1 MRMLWRAPLLWMVLA
16 EIAVVG
22 ALILV
27 AWHAIAGASASGGPS
42 PFTFPFAPASASPA
56 DTALPG
62 AGVPVVDTNT
72 RGPAPGLNLGIG
84 FWRGRLARLNR
95 DQAEFEA
102 LEWKLTHSVMDA
114 APASPGAGRAPGG
127 RACRKGG
134 SLDAAWDYFCSGAMV
149 TLPLSVAPSSTVS
162 RATLT
167 SPLRRPDPPSVR
179 RRRDAPLPFAWPR
192 TLTFEPSIVAWMLAV
207 LSTVTSPLAL
217 SSPSTLPWTLR
228 SPWMSRR
235 PCRLSPGPRLTRLVP
250 PFGVVAGADFSAW
263 AIWASSTTCSSIS
276 LVLLNSDGQLDLRID
291 AYLGRVGN

>member
-1 MRMLWRAPLLWMVLA
+1 MENRPQRDGHDP
-16 EIAVVG
+16 
-22 ALILV
+22 
-27 AWHAIAGASASGGPS
+27 AIYGIGGASVG
-42 PFTFPFAPASASPA
+42 
-56 DTALPG
+56 
-62 AGVPVVDTNT
+62 
-72 RGPAPGLNLGIG
+72 RGSRA
-84 FWRGRLARLNR
+84 RRRLA
-95 DQAEFEA
+95 
-102 LEWKLTHSVMDA
+102 
-114 APASPGAGRAPGG
+114 
-127 RACRKGG
+127 G
-134 SLDAAWDYFCSGAMV
+134 SSRSYDLSGVIV
-149 TLPLSVAPSSTVS
+149 TLPFSVAPSSTVR

-167 SPLRRPDPPSVR
+167 SPLSRPDPPSVR
-179 RRRDAPLPFAWPR
+179 RRRAVTLPLAWPR

-235 PCRLSPGPRLTRLVP
+235 PCRLSRGPRLTRLVP